1 MSTTPFHPKITVDRT
16 SDVPLYS
23 QIAEALATLILD
35 GTLAPGTR
43 IEDEVSMARR
53 LRCRVRPP
61 DRRSSVWSIAGS
73 SRAVAGPGPS

>member
-1 MSTTPFHPKITVDRT
+1 MSTTPVPPPKITVDRT

-43 IEDEVSMARR
+43 IEDEGGQR
-53 LRCRVRPP
+53 LGDLAVERDV
-61 DRRSSVWSIAGS
+61 A
-73 SRAVAGPGPS
+73 RAVDGDLGGGTV